1 MRSWIRLL
9 IVAAIAASAFTAGW
23 TANGWR
29 LGSEIEAIQ
38 SVHIQD
44 KADQLEAFMQRRAV
58 LAAER
63 DALADRMAAIDKSAT
78 EKLRKDRNET
88 NRYRDCLSDGTCGLR
103 IQATCAP
110 AAGGASEASNGT
122 GVDPGEGA
130 TLDSIAR
137 SAYSALRDAIDSTEN
152 KLNACQGLLVEL
164 TTGAAP

>member
-1 MRSWIRLL
+1 MQNLL
-9 IVAAIAASAFTAGW
+9 IVLAVACAGFASGW

-29 LGSEIEAIQ
+29 LGQEIEAIRTAHAREKVDQ
-38 SVHIQD
+38 S
-44 KADQLEAFMQRRAV
+44 EAFSQRRAA

-63 DALADRMAAIDKSAT
+63 DALAQRMSAIDKLAT
-78 EKLRKDRNET
+78 EKLRKDRDET
-88 NRYRDCLSDGTCGLR
+88 NRHRDCLSDGTCGLR

-110 AAGGASEASNGT
+110 AAGGAPEAPNGT

-130 TLDSIAR
+130 TLDPAAR

-164 TTGAAP
+164 TTGPTP

>member
-1 MRSWIRLL
+1 MRSLFYLL
-9 IVAAIAASAFTAGW
+9 IVATIAASGFAAGW
-23 TANGWR
+23 TTNGWR
-29 LGSEIEAIQ
+29 LGAEIEAIQ

-44 KADQLEAFMQRRAV
+44 KAAQLEASMERRKA

-110 AAGGASEASNGT
+110 AAGGAPEASNGT
-122 GVDPGEGA
+122 GLDPGEGA
-130 TLDSIAR
+130 TLDPIAR

-152 KLNACQGLLVEL
+152 KLNACQGLLAEL
-164 TTGAAP
+164 AR